1 MKATAKQIAGIS
13 IAILFSVFFVLSFI
27 IFPETGEKIL
37 YGKHPPN
44 KKSEPLEYSQ
54 IITSGN
60 FQCMESASLKANG
73 DLPNFVT
80 EFNKCN
86 S

>member
-1 MKATAKQIAGIS
+1 MKITAKPIAGIS
-13 IAILFSVFFVLSFI
+13 LVVLFSIFFVLSFV

-44 KKSEPLEYSQ
+44 KKSESLEYSQ

-60 FQCMESASLKANG
+60 YKCMESASLRANG
-73 DLPNFVT
+73 DLPTFVI

>member
-1 MKATAKQIAGIS
+1 MKSTAKQIAGIS
-13 IAILFSVFFVLSFI
+13 IAILFSIFFVLSFV

-37 YGKHPPN
+37 YGKHSPN

-54 IITSGN
+54 IVTSGN
-60 FQCMESASLKANG
+60 YQCMESASLKANG
-73 DLPNFVT
+73 DLPSFVT

>member
-1 MKATAKQIAGIS
+1 MRPTAKQIAGTS
-13 IAILFSVFFVLSFI
+13 MAVLFSIFFVLSFVA
-27 IFPETGEKIL
+27 FPETGEKIL

-54 IITSGN
+54 IVTSGN
-60 FQCMESASLKANG
+60 YQCMESASLRANG
-73 DLPNFVT
+73 DLQTFVT

>member
-1 MKATAKQIAGIS
+1 MKTTAKQIAGIS
-13 IAILFSVFFVLSFI
+13 TIVLFSIFFVLSFI
-27 IFPETGEKIL
+27 VFPETGEKIL

-44 KKSEPLEYSQ
+44 KKSEVLEYSQ

-60 FQCMESASLKANG
+60 YQCMESASIRANG
-73 DLPNFVT
+73 DLPTFVK

>member
-1 MKATAKQIAGIS
+1 MKATAKQIAGIG
-13 IAILFSVFFVLSFI
+13 IVILFSIFFVLSFVV
-27 IFPETGEKIL
+27 FPETGEKIL

-44 KKSEPLEYSQ
+44 KKSEPLAYSQ

-60 FQCMESASLKANG
+60 YQCIESASMRANG
-73 DLPNFVT
+73 DLPTFVM

>member
-13 IAILFSVFFVLSFI
+13 IVVLFSIFFVLSFVV
-27 IFPETGEKIL
+27 FPETGEKIL

-44 KKSEPLEYSQ
+44 KKSELLEYSQ
-54 IITSGN
+54 IIKSGN
-60 FQCMESASLKANG
+60 YQCIESASFKANG
-73 DLPNFVT
+73 DLPTFVI

>member
-1 MKATAKQIAGIS
+1 MKGTAKQIAGIS
-13 IAILFSVFFVLSFI
+13 TVILFSVFFVLSFVV
-27 IFPETGEKIL
+27 FPETGEKIL

-54 IITSGN
+54 IITSEN
-60 FQCMESASLKANG
+60 YQCMESASLKAKG
-73 DLPNFVT
+73 DLPTFVM

-86 S
+86 V

>member
-1 MKATAKQIAGIS
+1 MKTTAKQIAGIS
-13 IAILFSVFFVLSFI
+13 VAILFSIFFVLSFV

-44 KKSEPLEYSQ
+44 KKAEPLEYSQ

-60 FQCMESASLKANG
+60 YQCIESASLKANG
-73 DLPNFVT
+73 DLPNFVI

>member
-13 IAILFSVFFVLSFI
+13 MVILFSIFFVLSFV

-60 FQCMESASLKANG
+60 YQCMESASLKTNG